1 MGGVGWER
9 VTHPMSR
16 RTVQAR
22 GEART
27 QKNSA
32 SPKQKKPGACLQ
44 AREPS
49 KRAVFFLG
57 SCLQ

>member
-1 MGGVGWER
+1 
-9 VTHPMSR
+9 MSR
-16 RTVQAR
+16 RTVQAP

-44 AREPS
+44 DREPS

>member
-1 MGGVGWER
+1 
-9 VTHPMSR
+9 MSG
-16 RTVQAR
+16 RTVQAPGA